1 MNKEQLID
9 KLERVVCGQYSYEMQ
24 ELAYSALCCI
34 KGTPDDCAKF
44 PVTRPLPDTLVDVW
58 DEIGQYLGTGKAIE
72 TRSCGVSLL
81 LHGHCYDSNHV
92 LYWRNAGALPAA
104 CDTPLAGGSRKLFT
118 CSACGVDG
126 LDEPPETSCHCC
138 TEGAHWVESR
148 LFTYGQADPEEFRP
162 VAVVKECA
170 GSTPDDRLI
179 WSVIEQLNGE
189 LAEGDKLFKRR

>member
-1 MNKEQLID
+1 MMNKEQLID

-118 CSACGVDG
+118 
-126 LDEPPETSCHCC
+126 
-138 TEGAHWVESR
+138 
-148 LFTYGQADPEEFRP
+148 
-162 VAVVKECA
+162 
-170 GSTPDDRLI
+170 
-179 WSVIEQLNGE
+179 
-189 LAEGDKLFKRR
+189 

>member
-81 LHGHCYDSNHV
+81 LHGHCYV
-92 LYWRNAGALPAA
+92 
-104 CDTPLAGGSRKLFT
+104 SRT
-118 CSACGVDG
+118 V
-126 LDEPPETSCHCC
+126 
-138 TEGAHWVESR
+138 
-148 LFTYGQADPEEFRP
+148 Q
-162 VAVVKECA
+162 
-170 GSTPDDRLI
+170 
-179 WSVIEQLNGE
+179 
-189 LAEGDKLFKRR
+189 

>member
-24 ELAYSALCCI
+24 EKPAYSALCCI

-81 LHGHCYDSNHV
+81 LHGTLLRFKSCALLAQCWRTSKQLAIRHWLVGLANCSPAQPVEWTVWMNH
-92 LYWRNAGALPAA
+92 L
-104 CDTPLAGGSRKLFT
+104 K
-118 CSACGVDG
+118 
-126 LDEPPETSCHCC
+126 
-138 TEGAHWVESR
+138 
-148 LFTYGQADPEEFRP
+148 P
-162 VAVVKECA
+162 VATAAQRGPTGLRA
-170 GSTPDDRLI
+170 GSSPPGRQTLKNLDPWR
-179 WSVIEQLNGE
+179 S
-189 LAEGDKLFKRR
+189 

>member
-92 LYWRNAGALPAA
+92 LLAQCWRTSSNAIRHWLVGLANCSPAQ
-104 CDTPLAGGSRKLFT
+104 P
-118 CSACGVDG
+118 
-126 LDEPPETSCHCC
+126 
-138 TEGAHWVESR
+138 VEWTVWMNH
-148 LFTYGQADPEEFRP
+148 LKP
-162 VAVVKECA
+162 VATA
-170 GSTPDDRLI
+170 AQRGPL
-179 WSVIEQLNGE
+179 G
-189 LAEGDKLFKRR
+189 

>member
-81 LHGHCYDSNHV
+81 LHGHCYDSHHAQGDEHERFKSCAV
-92 LYWRNAGALPAA
+92 LAQCWR
-104 CDTPLAGGSRKLFT
+104 
-118 CSACGVDG
+118 
-126 LDEPPETSCHCC
+126 TSSSLRYA
-138 TEGAHWVESR
+138 TGWWVSQTVH
-148 LFTYGQADPEEFRP
+148 LL
-162 VAVVKECA
+162 
-170 GSTPDDRLI
+170 SL
-179 WSVIEQLNGE
+179 WSGRS
-189 LAEGDKLFKRR
+189 G